1 MSQSGSRP
9 QRRSL
14 GGVALALAVG
24 ALLAC
29 APIALAGPDCE
40 PLRTG
45 VRLPGALDESSGVAL
60 GIRSPSVLW
69 THNDD
74 GSTLFAV
81 DSTGALLDSRPV
93 RPELRDWE
101 DLAVAPCEAHGSCLY
116 MADTGDNGER
126 RPAGSIQIRRV
137 AEPSLAVAE
146 PSLTGAEPSLT
157 GAEPSLSGADEPL
170 RTEVFPVRLPDGP
183 RDIEGL
189 FVLPGERV
197 HLVTKGRNHAVT
209 VYRYPGPLR
218 PDTVTLDEVQRLTA
232 GARPVANQVT
242 GAGARANDEEIVVL
256 RTYQAMAF
264 YRMDGDTLRPLPDG
278 QVNLRVLGEPQGEA
292 VALGPAGL
300 VVLTSEAGVF
310 GSRGSMNL
318 LRCGV

>member
-1 MSQSGSRP
+1 MSPPGSRP
-9 QRRSL
+9 NRGSR
-14 GGVALALAVG
+14 GGVGLAFAVG
-24 ALLAC
+24 AMLAC

-60 GIRSPSVLW
+60 GIRNPSVLW

-81 DSTGALLDSRPV
+81 DSTGALLGSRPV

-101 DLAVAPCEAHGSCLY
+101 DLAVARCEAHGSCLY
-116 MADTGDNGER
+116 MADTGDNAER
-126 RPAGSIQIRRV
+126 RPAGNIQIRRV
-137 AEPSLAVAE
+137 AEPSL
-146 PSLTGAEPSLT
+146 S
-157 GAEPSLSGADEPL
+157 GAEPSLSAGEGAL
-170 RTEVFPVRLPDGP
+170 RTEVFPVRLPEGP

-232 GARPVANQVT
+232 GARPVADQVT
-242 GAGARANDEEIVVL
+242 GAGALAGDEEIVVL
-256 RTYQAMAF
+256 RTYRAMAF
-264 YRMDGDTLRPLPDG
+264 YRMDGDTLSPLPDG
-278 QVNLRVLGEPQGEA
+278 QVNLRVLREPQGEA

-310 GSRGSMNL
+310 GSPGSMNL